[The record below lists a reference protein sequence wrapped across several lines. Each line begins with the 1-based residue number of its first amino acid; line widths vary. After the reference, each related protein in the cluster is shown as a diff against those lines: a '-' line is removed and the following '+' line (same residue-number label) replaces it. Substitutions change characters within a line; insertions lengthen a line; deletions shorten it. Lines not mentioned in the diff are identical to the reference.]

1 MAAGGSDEKSE
12 RTSWRSERLSQT
24 LKDHVVRDRDT
35 SFFFFFLLF
44 SLNTFPIKT
53 LARVGRVSPLI
64 RPFREFRRTRP
75 HGGAVLLRSGIALAL
90 QEPEIGAAHS
100 GRSGEMRVVRPGTG
114 FRRAAHPLRRVAEA
128 APGSRRSSAER
139 GAALGPARE
148 PAAKRAAF
156 RGAPGRGRSAK
167 RILVW
172 NFPK

>member
-1 MAAGGSDEKSE
+1 M
-12 RTSWRSERLSQT
+12 TVT
-24 LKDHVVRDRDT
+24 LVV
-35 SFFFFFLLF
+35 FFLLF

-90 QEPEIGAAHS
+90 EEPEIGAARS
-100 GRSGEMRVVRPGTG
+100 GRSGEIGVVRPGKG
-114 FRRAAHPLRRVAEA
+114 FRRAARPLRRVAEA
-128 APGSRRSSAER
+128 APGSRQSSAER

>member
-1 MAAGGSDEKSE
+1 M
-12 RTSWRSERLSQT
+12 LSVTVT
-24 LKDHVVRDRDT
+24 LVF
-35 SFFFFFLLF
+35 FFFFFLLF

-53 LARVGRVSPLI
+53 LARVGRVSPQI